1 MAKQVQ
7 EAYIVAATRT
17 PIGRSHRGFF
27 RNMRPDDLLATTLK
41 AALAAAQNAAALA
54 APVIVPALPAASA
67 ASAPA
72 PAQPAASAAT
82 VAASGA

>member
-1 MAKQVQ
+1 MMSRYFQSDAQAVRSSLLTLEEVGNNIHAVQ
-7 EAYIVAATRT
+7 LPTIQETQ
-17 PIGRSHRGFF
+17 
-27 RNMRPDDLLATTLK
+27 
-41 AALAAAQNAAALA
+41 AALAAAQTAAALA